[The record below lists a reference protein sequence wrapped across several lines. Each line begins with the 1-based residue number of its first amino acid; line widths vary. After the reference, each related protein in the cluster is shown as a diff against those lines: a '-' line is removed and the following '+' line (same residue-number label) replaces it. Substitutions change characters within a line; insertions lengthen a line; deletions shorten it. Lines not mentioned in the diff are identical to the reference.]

1 MSNRSP
7 RPLRRRLPLR
17 QYMPDEMAM
26 THKQAKAWTMVAV
39 VSTHRLVDW
48 LASIRLTA
56 VTIYLIKQVH
66 TSFFP
71 YRLQKYKEILNLTS
85 FYQKTRR
92 K

>member
-7 RPLRRRLPLR
+7 CPLRRRLPLR
-17 QYMPDEMAM
+17 QNMPDEMAM

-56 VTIYLIKQVH
+56 VTYTLLIID
-66 TSFFP
+66 TYASF
-71 YRLQKYKEILNLTS
+71 ILFGCKSTKKS
-85 FYQKTRR
+85 
-92 K
+92 